1 MGERVRA
8 RTRCVTRGDGGR
20 GTAPGVQG
28 KLPYSGNVDCAMKIL
43 KHEGVLGF
51 YKGFGTFLIRIG
63 PHVSMTLI
71 LLDVMKRHLP

>member
-1 MGERVRA
+1 MGW
-8 RTRCVTRGDGGR
+8 
-20 GTAPGVQG
+20 VQG

-71 LLDVMKRHLP
+71 LLDVMKRNLP

>member
-1 MGERVRA
+1 MDGFFSFSIIPQS
-8 RTRCVTRGDGGR
+8 RTCLGW
-20 GTAPGVQG
+20 VQG

-71 LLDVMKRHLP
+71 LLDVMKRNLP

>member
-1 MGERVRA
+1 M
-8 RTRCVTRGDGGR
+8 
-20 GTAPGVQG
+20 QG

-71 LLDVMKRHLP
+71 LLDVMKRNLP